1 MPIQATL
8 EEMTAWSN
16 REVGHAV
23 YASLPEGWTFLHGCD
38 PVRGWWAVIQSPEE
52 KVEWQQAHGLDERV
66 VLFSAY
72 GWLRF
77 REHTPRHPV
86 WARRSREPTKPT
98 VGKMHLP
105 GVNVPDPD
113 DLDRDKILAEVAVQ
127 LPELL
132 EDPTKR
138 R

>member
-1 MPIQATL
+1 MPIRANL

-16 REVGHAV
+16 REIDHAIQ
-23 YASLPEGWTFLHGCD
+23 ASLPEGWTFRHGFD
-38 PVRGWWAVIQSPEE
+38 PAKGWWAVLQSSAE
-52 KVEWQQAHGLDERV
+52 KDEWRQDYGLDERV

-77 REHTPRHPV
+77 REQKPKHPV
-86 WARRSREPTKPT
+86 WARRHGEPLKPPI
-98 VGKMHLP
+98 GKMHLP

-127 LPELL
+127 FPSLV